1 MPIDAP
7 HKRAPRLQEL
17 RFQYQPVV
25 ALDETAPGGTWFEAL
40 VRWNLTDGTILGP
53 LAVLPYW
60 LGPTRRHA
68 FTTFT
73 VQQAAL
79 TLSRHANAR
88 LSINLSPDQ
97 LVHPGTVQALAA
109 LRPQVRERL
118 VIELTEQ
125 RIADI
130 RGYWRA
136 LEAIREVCGMIVL
149 DDVSFDDMA
158 SRYRPGAPVDG
169 VKLDRDLLPALLGRE
184 RHDAALALL
193 ERARERFGV
202 IVAEGIEDPVA
213 LDALATLG
221 ISHVQGFGIGAPAP
235 RLDAGTGLV
244 ANATLALGRAPA
256 AAGTR
261 AGGSG

>member
-1 MPIDAP
+1 MDAP

-25 ALDETAPGGTWFEAL
+25 ALDHEAPGGTWFEAL
-40 VRWNLTDGTILGP
+40 VRWNLPDGTILGP

-68 FTTFT
+68 FTSYT

-79 TLSRHANAR
+79 TLSRHAYAR

-136 LEAIREVCGMIVL
+136 LEAIHDVCGMIVL

-158 SRYRPGAPVDG
+158 NRYRPGAPIDG
-169 VKLDRDLLPALLGRE
+169 VKLDRDLLPALLGGDR
-184 RHDAALALL
+184 RDAALAVLDH
-193 ERARERFGV
+193 ARERFGV

-213 LDALATLG
+213 VDALVTLG

-235 RLDAGTGLV
+235 WLDASTRPM
-244 ANATLALGRAPA
+244 ANAARAPDHAPA
-256 AAGTR
+256 APARTR
-261 AGGSG
+261 AGGSD